1 MSDMIDP
8 NTGGAPAQTGGDP
21 AGSQPA
27 SPADGGQTQGDRQ
40 GLGNPDRSDWIPP
53 YRFNEVSRNL
63 GTLQET
69 NRQLQERIDQLSNNY
84 DRMHTGLNQAL
95 GNQPGQPVDP
105 QVARI
110 REQMLTVFPE
120 LRAVVEN
127 AQAVST
133 MIEQFPTVQ
142 GHMTATNEQ
151 LAANAFSQIDEKLAE
166 VFSDES
172 GKINPFAK
180 RLAQQGFIDYL
191 QSDKT
196 AFQRYVRGDKTL
208 VTEWFGRFEN
218 DFVNVVRRQALAAA
232 QNRGQRVMGLPR
244 TGPATSVTPAARPP
258 KPPASLDEAI
268 EGAWNAMQGQ

>member
-21 AGSQPA
+21 AGNPPA
-27 SPADGGQTQGDRQ
+27 PPADGGNLQGDRQ
-40 GLGNPDRSDWIPP
+40 GDPSRADWIPP
-53 YRFNEVSRNL
+53 YRFSEVTRNL
-63 GTLQET
+63 GTVQEE
-69 NRQLQERIDQLSNNY
+69 NQRLREQVERLTSNY

-95 GNQPGQPVDP
+95 GNAPGQPVDP
-105 QVARI
+105 QVTRI
-110 REQMLTVFPE
+110 REQFMTVFPE
-120 LRAVVEN
+120 LRAIVDN

-151 LAANAFSQIDEKLAE
+151 LAASAFSQIDEQLAPIFAGE
-166 VFSDES
+166 D
-172 GKINPFAK
+172 GKVPPFAK
-180 RLAQQGFIDYL
+180 RMAQQGFIDYL
-191 QSDKT
+191 QSDKA
-196 AFQRYVRGDKTL
+196 AFQRYVRGDKSL